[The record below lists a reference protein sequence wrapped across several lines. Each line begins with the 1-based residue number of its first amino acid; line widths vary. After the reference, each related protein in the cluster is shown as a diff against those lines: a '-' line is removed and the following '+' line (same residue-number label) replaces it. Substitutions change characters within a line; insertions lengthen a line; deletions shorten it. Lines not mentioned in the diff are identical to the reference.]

1 MAASVIKLQKG
12 VTVDIDMIDLIQQYN
27 LREFGDD
34 LSVQEILR
42 EALQLGLREM
52 YNEAVDNF

>member
-1 MAASVIKLQKG
+1 MTASVIKLQKG